1 MRAEEYLDQIKKID
15 EMILNKLDIIKG
27 KNDDYNLWWER
38 ASGLGGVSESER
50 VQSSRNLQQI
60 PDAIAKYMDI
70 EREIERLNQQI
81 EVLKQK
87 REDIIKTIELLP
99 SIEYKIIYKLYVK
112 DFTMKEIAYNLHM
125 SYEGVKKRKN
135 KALRFIQNIID
146 KERG

>member
-1 MRAEEYLDQIKKID
+1 MRAEAYLDQIKKID
-15 EMILNKLDIIKG
+15 EMILNKLDIIKE
-27 KNDDYNLWWER
+27 KNDDYNLWAEL
-38 ASGLGGVSESER
+38 ASGLGGFSADER

-70 EREIERLNQQI
+70 EREIESLKREI
-81 EVLKQK
+81 EDLKQK

-112 DFTMKEIAYNLHM
+112 DFTRKEVAYDLGV
-125 SYEGVKKRKN
+125 SLECVKKRKN
-135 KALRFIQNIID
+135 KALRFIQSIID